1 MVVCWS
7 LCGRVAKE
15 SRRRKKLPGGE
26 KSQRRLIGFA
36 SKDQPAIRASAL
48 RKVHGFMLQQLS
60 TYFMFILNNHELNLV
75 VCEIVEMLSFSR
87 ISTAESNFA
96 FFLESHKCPDLYSA
110 VVPRVTLEDNND
122 KMQQKHTTVEVARTY
137 CRPFS
142 SIFDHSK

>member
-36 SKDQPAIRASAL
+36 SSTDQPAIRASAL
-48 RKVHGFMLQQLS
+48 KKVHGFMLDTAFNLFHVHS
-60 TYFMFILNNHELNLV
+60 ELNLV

-122 KMQQKHTTVEVARTY
+122 KMQQKHILSN
-137 CRPFS
+137 PL
-142 SIFDHSK
+142 